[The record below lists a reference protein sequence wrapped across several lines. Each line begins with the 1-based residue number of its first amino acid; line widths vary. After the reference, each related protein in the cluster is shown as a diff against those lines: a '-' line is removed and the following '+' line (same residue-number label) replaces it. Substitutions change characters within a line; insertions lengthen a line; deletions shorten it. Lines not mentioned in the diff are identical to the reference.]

1 MDTVPRR
8 RRSGPSGEPDLE
20 DSANELAYAA
30 ALSQTGGGTAPRDMV
45 QGGEASP
52 GTLESGKA
60 PGKGYGQEPL
70 PTANPFHSDRVK
82 SEVQLVRSRP
92 LSLDEDGRRLQGDAD
107 DRATV
112 VLEPDYSLAFGG
124 AEGSGPRVARVD
136 TGGEELSGLGGAAF
150 AGAPPSAENLSGSL
164 SRPELKVAPPPSEGG
179 EKLEGRA
186 DATVVDEELVPD
198 QGSATGFET
207 LLVQVMAENQA
218 LKRRLEQLEMRSH
231 SSWHSGTP
239 GDGLT
244 TGFSPVSFMAPEGLR
259 APDLGAGLSSAGNV
273 QLASAEPAWFPNF
286 PVPGTGDVTS
296 VGGLELLKL
305 CCAIGAWEVWKL
317 CVRNCR
323 RKTAAVDCGAQT
335 SD

>member
-30 ALSQTGGGTAPRDMV
+30 ALSQTGGVTAPRDMV

-52 GTLESGKA
+52 GTLKA

-136 TGGEELSGLGGAAF
+136 TGGEELSGLGGAAL
-150 AGAPPSAENLSGSL
+150 G
-164 SRPELKVAPPPSEGG
+164 
-179 EKLEGRA
+179 GRA
-186 DATVVDEELVPD
+186 EATVVDEELVPD

-218 LKRRLEQLEMRSH
+218 LKRRLEQMEMRQRCFCAGYRAAKVTAEKKKREEEEKARGVVSRF
-231 SSWHSGTP
+231 SGKEP
-239 GDGLT
+239 KDG
-244 TGFSPVSFMAPEGLR
+244 
-259 APDLGAGLSSAGNV
+259 
-273 QLASAEPAWFPNF
+273 W
-286 PVPGTGDVTS
+286 
-296 VGGLELLKL
+296 
-305 CCAIGAWEVWKL
+305 AI
-317 CVRNCR
+317 
-323 RKTAAVDCGAQT
+323 
-335 SD
+335 